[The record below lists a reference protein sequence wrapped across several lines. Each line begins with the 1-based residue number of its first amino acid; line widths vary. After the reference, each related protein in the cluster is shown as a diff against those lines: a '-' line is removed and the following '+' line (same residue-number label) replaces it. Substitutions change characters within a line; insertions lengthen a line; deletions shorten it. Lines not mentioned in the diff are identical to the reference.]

1 MEEYLSSIPKPRQDH
16 QIIISPTISED
27 DKIVYESDIDQDYL
41 EDNKNEVS
49 DPKSKV
55 LDFSYH

>member
-1 MEEYLSSIPKPRQDH
+1 MEDYLSSIPKPRLNH

-41 EDNKNEVS
+41 EDNKNETS

-55 LDFSYH
+55 LLFSYH